1 METIYEAGDTESD
14 LEFGK
19 TIKFENNLKEIFSFL
34 ERKRLFNLIIY
45 NKNLQKTLKINID
58 DYKKISGK
66 YKMGKRDGIGKIN

>member
-1 METIYEAGDTESD
+1 METIYETGDTESD

-45 NKNLQKTLKINID
+45 NKNLQKMLKINID